1 MHGDMFDVGLWVI
14 WQTGS
19 STDCG
24 EKISPPSVW
33 TLRKTESML
42 NLDDPGYI
50 LASTSDASEHNSPTH
65 PTPTADAFKQHV
77 LREMYQ
83 TATRRHSHL
92 PEALSSRSPFGKRKK
107 KKKKKRAGRSYR
119 RRERN
124 HLLHKTSETSRTCS
138 AAKRPAVI
146 AELNWY

>member
-1 MHGDMFDVGLWVI
+1 MHRDMFDVGLWVI

-42 NLDDPGYI
+42 GLDDPGYI
-50 LASTSDASEHNSPTH
+50 LASTSDASAAQLPPT
-65 PTPTADAFKQHV
+65 PPTADAFKQHV

-107 KKKKKRAGRSYR
+107 KKKKKGLDGHIDVEKETICSTRPQRLQGPVVQLRDLRRS
-119 RRERN
+119 RN
-124 HLLHKTSETSRTCS
+124 
-138 AAKRPAVI
+138 
-146 AELNWY
+146 